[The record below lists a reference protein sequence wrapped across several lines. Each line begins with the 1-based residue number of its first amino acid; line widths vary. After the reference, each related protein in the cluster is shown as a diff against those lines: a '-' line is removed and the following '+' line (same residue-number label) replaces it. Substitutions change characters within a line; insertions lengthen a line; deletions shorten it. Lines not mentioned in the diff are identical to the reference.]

1 MSNKNEF
8 WRFYRDKLNSL
19 NYHPNI
25 THKVLKK
32 LEDIGKVGTIIT
44 QNIDGFDIEAGSK
57 NVIELHGSVKR
68 NYCMKCHKSC
78 NAESIFTGSEVPKC
92 SCGGFIKPD
101 VVLYEEALDQDA
113 VNNAIK
119 AIENADLLIVGG
131 TSLTV
136 YPAASLIQFFR
147 GRHLVLINK
156 DETEK
161 DYLADLVIHKKL
173 SEVFSR
179 IEKEVINK

>member
-1 MSNKNEF
+1 MF
-8 WRFYRDKLNSL
+8 L
-19 NYHPNI
+19 
-25 THKVLKK
+25 
-32 LEDIGKVGTIIT
+32 
-44 QNIDGFDIEAGSK
+44 
-57 NVIELHGSVKR
+57 
-68 NYCMKCHKSC
+68 C
-78 NAESIFTGSEVPKC
+78 
-92 SCGGFIKPD
+92 GFIKPD
-101 VVLYEEALDQDA
+101 VVLYGEALDQDA
-113 VNNAIK
+113 VNKAIK
-119 AIENADLLIVGG
+119 AIEDADLLIVGG